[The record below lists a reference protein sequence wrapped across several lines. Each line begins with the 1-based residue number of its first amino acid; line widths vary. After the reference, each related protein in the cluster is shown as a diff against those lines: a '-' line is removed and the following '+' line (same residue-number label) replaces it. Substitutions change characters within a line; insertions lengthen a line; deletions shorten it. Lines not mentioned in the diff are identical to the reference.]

1 MSWLSSPGFSTRPA
15 CTPPLAREASTPIR
29 REAMTSGRER
39 ERERERPSSQ
49 PKLTGSGKCTH
60 GAMAVGGI
68 CSDWVMA
75 AANPRGESPSPRRDL
90 RLPHA
95 VCTPAARS
103 GATGPSTLPPLRP
116 RGPAARPPRPPRP
129 RRPPR

>member
-1 MSWLSSPGFSTRPA
+1 VVVLAWVLNEAGLHASVGKGGLNAHQTR
-15 CTPPLAREASTPIR
+15 SHD
-29 REAMTSGRER
+29 ER
-39 ERERERPSSQ
+39 QRERERPSSQ

-68 CSDWVMA
+68 CSDRVMA

-103 GATGPSTLPPLRP
+103 GATGPREVGLREVGERTQI
-116 RGPAARPPRPPRP
+116 RG
-129 RRPPR
+129 